1 MIKIQRR
8 RNKPGIL
15 GPWCVRLLAFLFLT
29 QSSWAQQI
37 TGKVSDAQQ
46 LPIAG
51 VSVVVKGTA
60 VGTITDVSGN
70 YSLSLPKNI
79 ERPVLV
85 FSFIGYETQTIPV
98 QNRTS
103 IQITLKET
111 AESIDEVVVIGY
123 GAVRKSDLTGSV
135 SSVKV
140 DEKDAAKNVG
150 VDKLLQGR
158 VPGVF
163 VNTTSGAPGAM
174 VDVRI
179 RGTNSLGS
187 GNDPLYV
194 IDGIMIDATEDV
206 KNPFSTGGQEQQN
219 GLMGISP
226 ADIASIEVLKDA
238 SATAIYG
245 SRGANGVVLIT
256 TKRGT
261 TEKPTV
267 QINTSV
273 GVSMLAKTILM
284 MDGVTYAKFRE
295 EYDGKIIGTPEEIAA
310 RSVNWQ
316 EEVTRPSL
324 NQNYRIS
331 VSGQTK
337 AKNSTNYFIAL
348 GHANTQGI
356 VIGTGLENSDA
367 RLNLVQNLG
376 SKFRITSQT
385 SASFIK
391 NNWMEG
397 TEPGGSI
404 NSSMVRSMIQSIP
417 LRGFNSESEDEMVD
431 DMDIVSSPLAWIN
444 GYDDKSKEFRVL
456 SSLNVD
462 YLINKSL
469 TFRVS
474 AMGDYR
480 NKTRMRW
487 YSNLVNEG
495 KKNNG
500 KAGWSNMNST
510 FYTLEALLMYNYV
523 FDRVHKLNGTIGVT
537 YDQKKLENKYTSAQ
551 DFPNQTLGAMGI
563 AGALK
568 VNPFV
573 LDYTKTQ
580 VFSTLAR
587 INYSYRDKYLV
598 TLTGRY
604 DGASRFAEGHKFG
617 FFPSVALAWRANQE
631 PFLKEVE
638 WISNL
643 KVRAGWGQ
651 VGKQTISPYQTLQK
665 YSVGFAPGVGGY
677 DVAYTPD
684 NIPNTRLTW
693 ETTSQY
699 NVGFDWGL
707 FNNRLNIVFD
717 AYYKVTDDLLQNISI
732 PASSGYKKMAVNR
745 GSIENKGFEFSVD
758 GLILNTKDWNWNVN
772 VNGSVNRNRIKSIG
786 LPSQYFSYSI
796 ANAKGYLGNNISAN
810 VINSPANIFLEG
822 RPVGM
827 FYGLKADGIAQEPRY
842 TSDGKPVMWNGQ
854 QIVGGML
861 NYVDVNDDGVI
872 DMHDRVLLGDP
883 NPDFVYGFS
892 TTLSWKGL
900 TLDVLFNGVL
910 GRDIVNA
917 NLYMENF
924 SVGGG
929 TKNRR
934 TDAYGYAWREGD
946 PNGTNA
952 TTKYQSLTAPQ
963 PTEVGSWVVEDGS
976 YLRLSNITL
985 SYDIP
990 MKKTSALKRLNVYV
1004 SGNNLFVWTK
1014 YSEYDPEVNSF
1025 SGNAG
1030 IIGVDW
1036 NSSPSVRSV
1045 LVGLNLTF

>member
-1 MIKIQRR
+1 
-8 RNKPGIL
+8 
-15 GPWCVRLLAFLFLT
+15 
-29 QSSWAQQI
+29 
-37 TGKVSDAQQ
+37 
-46 LPIAG
+46 
-51 VSVVVKGTA
+51 
-60 VGTITDVSGN
+60 
-70 YSLSLPKNI
+70 
-79 ERPVLV
+79 
-85 FSFIGYETQTIPV
+85 
-98 QNRTS
+98 
-103 IQITLKET
+103 
-111 AESIDEVVVIGY
+111 
-123 GAVRKSDLTGSV
+123 
-135 SSVKV
+135 
-140 DEKDAAKNVG
+140 
-150 VDKLLQGR
+150 
-158 VPGVF
+158 
-163 VNTTSGAPGAM
+163 
-174 VDVRI
+174 
-179 RGTNSLGS
+179 
-187 GNDPLYV
+187 
-194 IDGIMIDATEDV
+194 
-206 KNPFSTGGQEQQN
+206 
-219 GLMGISP
+219 
-226 ADIASIEVLKDA
+226 
-238 SATAIYG
+238 
-245 SRGANGVVLIT
+245 
-256 TKRGT
+256 
-261 TEKPTV
+261 
-267 QINTSV
+267 
-273 GVSMLAKTILM
+273 
-284 MDGVTYAKFRE
+284 
-295 EYDGKIIGTPEEIAA
+295 
-310 RSVNWQ
+310 
-316 EEVTRPSL
+316 
-324 NQNYRIS
+324 
-331 VSGQTK
+331 
-337 AKNSTNYFIAL
+337 
-348 GHANTQGI
+348 
-356 VIGTGLENSDA
+356 
-367 RLNLVQNLG
+367 
-376 SKFRITSQT
+376 
-385 SASFIK
+385 
-391 NNWMEG
+391 
-397 TEPGGSI
+397 
-404 NSSMVRSMIQSIP
+404 MIQSIP

-580 VFSTLAR
+580 VFSTLAC

-1036 NSSPSVRSV
+1036 NSYPSVRSV

>member
-1 MIKIQRR
+1 M
-8 RNKPGIL
+8 
-15 GPWCVRLLAFLFLT
+15 
-29 QSSWAQQI
+29 
-37 TGKVSDAQQ
+37 
-46 LPIAG
+46 
-51 VSVVVKGTA
+51 
-60 VGTITDVSGN
+60 
-70 YSLSLPKNI
+70 
-79 ERPVLV
+79 LV

-1036 NSSPSVRSV
+1036 NSYPSVRSV

>member
-1 MIKIQRR
+1 MIKFQRR
-8 RNKPGIL
+8 RNRPGL
-15 GPWCVRLLAFLFLT
+15 SCPWYVCLLAFLFLT
-29 QSSWAQQI
+29 QSSWAQNV

-51 VSVVVKGTA
+51 VSIVVKGTA
-60 VGTITDVSGN
+60 VGTITDASGN

-79 ERPVLV
+79 EHPELI
-85 FSFIGYETQTIPV
+85 FSFIGYETQTVSV

-111 AESIDEVVVIGY
+111 TESIDEVVVIGY

-163 VNTTSGAPGAM
+163 VNATSGAPGAM

-226 ADIASIEVLKDA
+226 ADIASIEILKDA

-267 QINTSV
+267 QINTSI
-273 GVSMLAKTILM
+273 GVSMLAKTIPM

-324 NQNYRIS
+324 NQNYRVS

-337 AKNSTNYFIAL
+337 AKNSTNYFLAL

-367 RLNLVQNLG
+367 RLNLVQKLG

-385 SASFIK
+385 SASYVK

-417 LRGFNSESEDEMVD
+417 LRGFDSESEDEMVD
-431 DMDIVSSPLAWIN
+431 DMDIVSSPLSWIN
-444 GYDDKSKEFRVL
+444 GYDDNSKEFRVL
-456 SSLNVD
+456 SSLNID

-480 NKTRMRW
+480 DKTRMRW

-587 INYSYRDKYLV
+587 INYSYRDKYLI

-699 NVGFDWGL
+699 NVGFDWGM

-758 GLILNTKDWNWNVN
+758 GLILNTKDWSWNVN

-786 LPSQYFSYSI
+786 LPSQYFSYQI
-796 ANAKGYLGNNISAN
+796 ANAKGYLGNNISSN

-842 TSDGKPVMWNGQ
+842 TSDGKPVTWNGQ

-934 TDAYGYAWREGD
+934 TDAYVYAWREGD

-990 MKKTSALKRLNVYV
+990 MRKTSALKRLNVYV

-1036 NSSPSVRSV
+1036 NSYPSVRSV

>member
-1 MIKIQRR
+1 MIKFQRR
-8 RNKPGIL
+8 RNRPGL
-15 GPWCVRLLAFLFLT
+15 SYPWYVCLLAFLFLA
-29 QSSWAQQI
+29 QSSWAQNV

-60 VGTITDVSGN
+60 VGTITDASGN

-79 ERPVLV
+79 EHPELI
-85 FSFIGYETQTIPV
+85 FSFIGYETQTVPV

-163 VNTTSGAPGAM
+163 VNATSGAPGAM

-226 ADIASIEVLKDA
+226 ADIASIEILKDA

-261 TEKPTV
+261 TETPTV

-273 GVSMLAKTILM
+273 GVSMLAKTIPM

-324 NQNYRIS
+324 NQNYRVS

-337 AKNSTNYFIAL
+337 AKNSTNYFLAL

-376 SKFRITSQT
+376 AKFRITSQT
-385 SASFIK
+385 SASYVK

-417 LRGFNSESEDEMVD
+417 LRGFDSESEDEMVD
-431 DMDIVSSPLAWIN
+431 DMDIVSSPLSWIN

-456 SSLNVD
+456 SSLNID

-480 NKTRMRW
+480 DKTRMRW

-587 INYSYRDKYLV
+587 INYSYRDKYLI

-1004 SGNNLFVWTK
+1004 SGNNLFIWTK

-1036 NSSPSVRSV
+1036 NSYPSVRSV

>member
-1 MIKIQRR
+1 MIKFQRR
-8 RNKPGIL
+8 RNRPGL
-15 GPWCVRLLAFLFLT
+15 SYPWYVCLLAFLFLA
-29 QSSWAQQI
+29 QSSWAQNV

-60 VGTITDVSGN
+60 VGTITDASGN

-79 ERPVLV
+79 EHPELI
-85 FSFIGYETQTIPV
+85 FSFIGYETQTVPV

-163 VNTTSGAPGAM
+163 VNATSGAPGAM

-226 ADIASIEVLKDA
+226 ADIASIEILKDA

-261 TEKPTV
+261 TETPTV

-273 GVSMLAKTILM
+273 GVSMLAKTIPM

-324 NQNYRIS
+324 NQNYRVS

-337 AKNSTNYFIAL
+337 AKNSTNYFLAL

-376 SKFRITSQT
+376 AKFRITSQT
-385 SASFIK
+385 SASYVK

-417 LRGFNSESEDEMVD
+417 LRGFDSESEDEMVD
-431 DMDIVSSPLAWIN
+431 DMDIVSSPLSWIN

-456 SSLNVD
+456 SSLNID

-480 NKTRMRW
+480 DKTRMRW

-587 INYSYRDKYLV
+587 INYSYRDKYLIP
-598 TLTGRY
+598 LTGRY

-786 LPSQYFSYSI
+786 LPSQYLSYSI

-1004 SGNNLFVWTK
+1004 SGNNLFIWTK

-1036 NSSPSVRSV
+1036 NSYPSVRSV

>member
-8 RNKPGIL
+8 RNRPGL
-15 GPWCVRLLAFLFLT
+15 SGPWYVCLLAFLFLA
-29 QSSWAQQI
+29 QSSYGQEV

-51 VSVVVKGTA
+51 VSVAVKGTA

-70 YSLSLPKNI
+70 YSLSLPKNVEHLELI
-79 ERPVLV
+79 
-85 FSFIGYETQTIPV
+85 FSFVGYETQTIPV
-98 QNRTS
+98 QNRST
-103 IQITLKET
+103 IDVMLKET

-123 GAVRKSDLTGSV
+123 GAVRKSDLTGAV
-135 SSVKV
+135 STVKV

-261 TEKPTV
+261 TEKPSV

-273 GVSMLAKTILM
+273 GVSMLAKTIPM

-324 NQNYRIS
+324 NQNYRVS

-348 GHANTQGI
+348 GYANTKGI
-356 VIGTGLENSDA
+356 VLGTGLENSDV

-385 SASFIK
+385 SASYVK

-417 LRGFNSESEDEMVD
+417 LRGFNSESEDEMMD

-444 GYDDKSKEFRVL
+444 GYDDNSKEFRVL
-456 SSLNVD
+456 SSLNID

-480 NKTRMRW
+480 DKTRMRW

-580 VFSTLAR
+580 VFSMLAR
-587 INYSYRDKYLV
+587 INYSYRDKY
-598 TLTGRY
+598 TKTRPIS
-604 DGASRFAEGHKFG
+604 DGFRK
-617 FFPSVALAWRANQE
+617 N
-631 PFLKEVE
+631 
-638 WISNL
+638 
-643 KVRAGWGQ
+643 
-651 VGKQTISPYQTLQK
+651 
-665 YSVGFAPGVGGY
+665 
-677 DVAYTPD
+677 
-684 NIPNTRLTW
+684 
-693 ETTSQY
+693 
-699 NVGFDWGL
+699 
-707 FNNRLNIVFD
+707 
-717 AYYKVTDDLLQNISI
+717 
-732 PASSGYKKMAVNR
+732 
-745 GSIENKGFEFSVD
+745 
-758 GLILNTKDWNWNVN
+758 NVN
-772 VNGSVNRNRIKSIG
+772 YWAFREIRSI
-786 LPSQYFSYSI
+786 
-796 ANAKGYLGNNISAN
+796 
-810 VINSPANIFLEG
+810 
-822 RPVGM
+822 
-827 FYGLKADGIAQEPRY
+827 
-842 TSDGKPVMWNGQ
+842 
-854 QIVGGML
+854 
-861 NYVDVNDDGVI
+861 
-872 DMHDRVLLGDP
+872 
-883 NPDFVYGFS
+883 
-892 TTLSWKGL
+892 
-900 TLDVLFNGVL
+900 
-910 GRDIVNA
+910 
-917 NLYMENF
+917 
-924 SVGGG
+924 
-929 TKNRR
+929 
-934 TDAYGYAWREGD
+934 
-946 PNGTNA
+946 
-952 TTKYQSLTAPQ
+952 
-963 PTEVGSWVVEDGS
+963 
-976 YLRLSNITL
+976 
-985 SYDIP
+985 IP
-990 MKKTSALKRLNVYV
+990 HL
-1004 SGNNLFVWTK
+1004 
-1014 YSEYDPEVNSF
+1014 
-1025 SGNAG
+1025 
-1030 IIGVDW
+1030 
-1036 NSSPSVRSV
+1036 
-1045 LVGLNLTF
+1045 